1 MRLLPLVSIVLVLAA
16 APACERSTDLAGMS
30 EEDFVSAMSALRKI
44 ERDATL
50 DSTTKA
56 IAREVTLQERNLT
69 PELLEAAARELA
81 ADPAHAL
88 TVWARIDTVAGLEGE
103 VSETDTTQ

>member
-1 MRLLPLVSIVLVLAA
+1 MRLLPLISIVLVLAA

-30 EEDFVSAMSALRKI
+30 EADFVSAMSALRRI

-69 PELLEAAARELA
+69 PEQLEAAARDLA
-81 ADPAHAL
+81 EDPVHAL
-88 TVWARIDTVAGLEGE
+88 SVWARIDTVAREE
-103 VSETDTTQ
+103 PAITEPDTTP